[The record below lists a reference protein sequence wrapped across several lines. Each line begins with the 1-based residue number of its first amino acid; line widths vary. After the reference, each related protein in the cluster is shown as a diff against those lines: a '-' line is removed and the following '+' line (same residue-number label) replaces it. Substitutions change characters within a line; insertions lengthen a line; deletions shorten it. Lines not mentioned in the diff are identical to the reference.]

1 MVKPSPL
8 NGRQNYI
15 WKQVGRRPDHM
26 LDCELMIL
34 ALAEYGNII
43 KPKLDDSTE

>member
-1 MVKPSPL
+1 
-8 NGRQNYI
+8 
-15 WKQVGRRPDHM
+15 M

-43 KPKLDDSTE
+43 KPAIAANEVEGA